1 MRITLIYF
9 DFPFWR
15 AEISRIALFIGAIDF
30 QDLRIN
36 YEEFGRVKSNGH
48 LDNGTNIPFHQLPCL
63 VVDNISIAQSAG
75 IARYCGKLSGL
86 YPVNNA
92 IKAAQI
98 DQFLDILTDIT
109 EIISSTKPEDREEV
123 SKGPL
128 TRKLTIL
135 NKNIDLNKE
144 YLVDNTLSIAD
155 IGIWSFMGW
164 LIGGK
169 LDGISLDI
177 LKEHENIKKVCRL
190 VDQHPKVNDW
200 IKKAYPKNYSRTI
213 F

>member
-15 AEISRIALFIGAIDF
+15 AEISRIALFIGEIDF

-36 YEEFGRVKSNGH
+36 YEEFGRVKSKGH

-63 VVDNISIAQSAG
+63 VVDNVSIAQSAG

-123 SKGPL
+123 SKGAL

-135 NKNIDLNKE
+135 NKNIDQNKD

-169 LDGISLDI
+169 LEGIPLDI

-200 IKKAYPKNYSRTI
+200 VKKAYPKNYSRTI